1 VAIPFGENAKESS
14 AWWGIKKFEQ
24 PDYCNQR
31 LSSIANHLQGRDGV
45 ATTTQTVDEADAP
58 AGVKSL
64 ALLGIAILLGS
75 YVVNAMDRQLFPLI
89 LPEVRREY
97 GFDLPAAGLMSTVF
111 TIGMAL
117 AGLPTGYLMSRF
129 ARKSVTQI
137 GTLIFSA
144 ATVVTV
150 LASGF
155 ADMLAYRA
163 LTGVGEA
170 MQLTALLAI
179 LSSYFS
185 RYRAAGVGAVNFT
198 FGVGAILGPILGAAV
213 LSAYGTWR
221 APMVVFG
228 ILGFVLM
235 ALVAILVRRSVSE
248 VKLVDGEDV
257 AVIGGART
265 LRNRNTVLLVI
276 LSCIA
281 GLAAYG
287 FLGMYPT
294 YLREQLNFTPADTGN
309 VMSIFGLGA
318 LASIGGGFLGDRF
331 PMRPVLVVSLLAQ
344 ALVGWLL
351 FNGPASFMAQAIF
364 AFAWGVVAAGTI
376 YVNMAAYHVKAVSGE
391 LAGRASGIFVT
402 SFYAAASVAGYTI
415 GWLAREFS
423 WTLAGSVQLS
433 LICIVGAV
441 LALALKPERMARHAA
456 SPQFG
461 GLGRA

>member
-1 VAIPFGENAKESS
+1 MALSGTEAVGEVSPRTGGVS
-14 AWWGIKKFEQ
+14 ALG
-24 PDYCNQR
+24 
-31 LSSIANHLQGRDGV
+31 
-45 ATTTQTVDEADAP
+45 
-58 AGVKSL
+58 
-64 ALLGIAILLGS
+64 LLGIVILLGS

-97 GFDLPAAGLMSTVF
+97 GFDLPQAGLMSTVF
-111 TIGMAL
+111 TLGMAL
-117 AGLPTGYLMSRF
+117 AGLPTGYLMSRY

-137 GTLIFSA
+137 GTFIFSA

-150 LASGF
+150 LAVGF
-155 ADMLAYRA
+155 TDMVFYRA

-198 FGVGAILGPILGAAV
+198 FGVGAIIGPKLGAAV

-228 ILGFVLM
+228 LLGFVLM
-235 ALVAILVRRSVSE
+235 VLVAILVRRSVSE
-248 VKLVDGEDV
+248 VKLADSPDV
-257 AVIGGART
+257 AVIGGANT
-265 LRNRNTVLLVI
+265 LRNRNTFLLVI

-294 YLREQLNFTPADTGN
+294 YLREQLNFTPTDTST
-309 VMSIFGLGA
+309 VMSIFGFGA

-331 PMRPVLVVSLLAQ
+331 PMRPVLVASLLAQ

-351 FNGPASFMAQAIF
+351 FNGPVSFTAQAIF

-402 SFYAAASVAGYTI
+402 SFYTAASIAGYTI
-415 GWLAREFS
+415 GWMADEFS

-433 LICIVGAV
+433 FICIVGAV
-441 LALALKPERMARHAA
+441 LALALKPELMARRGAPA
-456 SPQFG
+456 DVG
-461 GLGRA
+461 GVGRS

>member
-1 VAIPFGENAKESS
+1 MV
-14 AWWGIKKFEQ
+14 
-24 PDYCNQR
+24 
-31 LSSIANHLQGRDGV
+31 LSS
-45 ATTTQTVDEADAP
+45 TQTIDDAERG
-58 AGVKSL
+58 ARGKTL
-64 ALLGIAILLGS
+64 ALLGIVILLGS

-97 GFDLPAAGLMSTVF
+97 GFELPQAGLMATVF

-117 AGLPTGYLMSRF
+117 AGLPTGYLMSRY

-137 GTLIFSA
+137 GTFIFSA
-144 ATVVTV
+144 ATIVTV
-150 LASGF
+150 FAGGF
-155 ADMLAYRA
+155 TDMLIYRA

-179 LSSYFS
+179 LSSYFT
-185 RYRAAGVGAVNFT
+185 RYRGAGVGAVNFT

-213 LSAYGTWR
+213 LSAYSNWR

-235 ALVAILVRRSVSE
+235 ALVALFVRRSVSE
-248 VKLVDGEDV
+248 VKLSGE
-257 AVIGGART
+257 ASGATVIGGASS

-294 YLREQLNFTPADTGN
+294 YLREQLNFTPADTGT

-331 PMRPVLVVSLLAQ
+331 PMRTVLVASFLAQ
-344 ALVGWLL
+344 ALIGWLL
-351 FNGPASFMAQAIF
+351 FNGPVSFIAQAPL

-391 LAGRASGIFVT
+391 LAGRASGVFVT
-402 SFYAAASVAGYTI
+402 SFYTAASVAGYTI

-423 WTLAGSVQLS
+423 WTLAGTVQLS
-433 LICIVGAV
+433 LICLVGVV
-441 LALALKPERMARHAA
+441 LALALKPEQMARLVA
-456 SPQFG
+456 QQT
-461 GLGRA
+461 

>member
-1 VAIPFGENAKESS
+1 VT
-14 AWWGIKKFEQ
+14 
-24 PDYCNQR
+24 
-31 LSSIANHLQGRDGV
+31 
-45 ATTTQTVDEADAP
+45 ATTQAVVETGAP
-58 AGVKSL
+58 AGGKSL

-89 LPEVRREY
+89 LPEVRHEY
-97 GFDLPAAGLMSTVF
+97 GFDLPEAGLMSTVF
-111 TIGMAL
+111 TLGMAL
-117 AGLPTGYLMSRF
+117 AGLPTGYLMSRY

-137 GTLIFSA
+137 GTFIFSA

-150 LASGF
+150 LAVGF
-155 ADMLAYRA
+155 TDMLFYRA

-179 LSSYFS
+179 LSSFFS
-185 RYRAAGVGAVNFT
+185 RYRGAGVGAVNFT
-198 FGVGAILGPILGAAV
+198 FGVGAILNPILAAAI

-221 APMVVFG
+221 APMIVFG

-235 ALVAILVRRSVSE
+235 ALVTVFVRRSVSE
-248 VKLVDGEDV
+248 VKLAEGTSHA
-257 AVIGGART
+257 AVVGGAQT

-294 YLREQLNFTPADTGN
+294 YLREQLNFTPADTGR
-309 VMSIFGLGA
+309 VMSIFGFGA
-318 LASIGGGFLGDRF
+318 LASIAGGFLGDRF
-331 PMRPVLVVSLLAQ
+331 PMRPFLVASFLAQ
-344 ALVGWLL
+344 ASVGWML
-351 FNGPASFMAQAIF
+351 FNGPVTFTVQAIL
-364 AFAWGVVAAGTI
+364 AFSWGVVAAGTI

-402 SFYAAASVAGYTI
+402 SFYTAASVAGYTI
-415 GWLAREFS
+415 GWMADEFS

-433 LICIVGAV
+433 FICIVGAV
-441 LALALKPERMARHAA
+441 LALALKPELMARHAA
-456 SPQFG
+456 SPHIG
-461 GLGRA
+461 GLGRS